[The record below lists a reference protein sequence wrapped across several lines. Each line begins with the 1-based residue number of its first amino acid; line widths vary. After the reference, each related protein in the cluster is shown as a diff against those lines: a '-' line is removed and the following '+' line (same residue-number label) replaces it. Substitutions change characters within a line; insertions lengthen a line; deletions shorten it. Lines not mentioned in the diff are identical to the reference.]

1 MSSPFI
7 RGINRVD
14 EVIYTVEK
22 WLAAIGMASLVILV
36 AIQVVCRYIFKIA
49 TPWTEELARYD
60 FLWTTYLGCAMCFK
74 KKKHVVIDLI
84 DEVGKKQ
91 KDPKKFSYY
100 VEKVTMIVSLGFL
113 IFFLNKYVTGYFMRV
128 AKMGR
133 TSTSVGLP
141 MVIPYASV
149 IAGCGLMIWHALVIL
164 IQPYQ
169 GNTTGGK

>member
-1 MSSPFI
+1 MTSPFI
-7 RGINRVD
+7 RVVNRVD
-14 EVIYTVEK
+14 DVIYTIEK
-22 WLAAIGMASLVILV
+22 WVAAFGMAALVILV
-36 AIQVVCRYIFKIA
+36 ATQVVCRYVFKIA

-60 FLWTTYLGCAMCFK
+60 FLWTTYIGCAMCFR

-100 VEKVTMIVSLGFL
+100 IEKVTMIVSLFFL
-113 IFFLNKYVTGYFMRV
+113 IFFLSKYIPGYFVKV

-133 TSTSVGLP
+133 TSMSVGLP
-141 MVIPYASV
+141 MVIPYFSV

-169 GNTTGGK
+169 K